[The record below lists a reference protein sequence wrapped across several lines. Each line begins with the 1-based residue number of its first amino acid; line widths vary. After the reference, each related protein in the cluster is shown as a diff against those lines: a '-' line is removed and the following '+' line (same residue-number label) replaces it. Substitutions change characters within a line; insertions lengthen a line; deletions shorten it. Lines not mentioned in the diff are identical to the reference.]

1 MNHEPLLIL
10 PFDHRSSFSKNLFGW
25 DGKLNAKQ
33 NKQISLY
40 KTIVYKGFLE
50 AAKSEANKKHF
61 GILVDQDFGTPILRD
76 AKKRGFTVTM
86 PVEKSG
92 QEAFTFNYGNSFGA
106 WIEKIKPD
114 YVKIL
119 VRYHPDNKEINKIQL
134 TRLSKLN
141 TYCKKHGHKMMFE
154 LLVPASEKD
163 LKKMK
168 TESAYDAKLRPIHTV
183 KAIKEITKVI
193 QPELWKMEGFSKS
206 DWKKVLQ
213 AIGKDADVIIL
224 GRGQNDKKVE
234 KWLKDAASF
243 DQIVGFAVGRTI
255 FFEPLE
261 QLKDKKMT
269 QQQAIQAIGKN
280 YAKYISL
287 WRKAK
292 KST

>member
-76 AKKRGFTVTM
+76 AKKKGFTVTM

-92 QEAFTFNYGNSFGA
+92 QEALTFNYGNSFGA

-114 YVKIL
+114 YAKIL
-119 VRYHPDNKEINKIQL
+119 VRYHPDDKEINKIQL
-134 TRLSKLN
+134 SRISKFN
-141 TYCKKHGHKMMFE
+141 AYCKKHGHKMMFE

-224 GRGQNDKKVE
+224 GRGQDDKKVE
-234 KWLKDAASF
+234 NWLKDAASF
-243 DQIVGFAVGRTI
+243 NQIVGFAVGRTI

-261 QLKDKKMT
+261 QLKDKKIT

-280 YAKYISL
+280 YSKYISL
-287 WRKAK
+287 WQKAK
-292 KST
+292 KSV